1 MAAKSVAA
9 RMKVPA
15 ALRAWGGGIAARI
28 DGLRRRLAPPAGG
41 PHNGNG
47 KRGSIA
53 ASLFLLSAGWLIV
66 ALVATAFLLTELYS
80 RALDTSLAETLEF
93 HVETLTDL
101 TLLSASPGSEEIRV
115 ADPRFDRTGSGW
127 YWAIRD
133 DKGGLLNFSNSYV
146 GMVLGPL
153 PGPFDSSNLKSAVL
167 TDPFGIRIRVIERA
181 VTVNGLPLHI
191 MVSGSLDE
199 ILTLVDDFRGQTL
212 IVLGAVA
219 IMLAVMST
227 IVARL
232 ALRPVQRLRR
242 EVERVREGEVAS
254 VTGSYPAE
262 LAPLSDEINELLR
275 SNTQIIERARNQV
288 GNLAHGLKTPLAVLR
303 NEASADRKNP
313 LAKVVTSET
322 DKMTQLVTT
331 YLDRARI
338 AARSAVVGKKADAT
352 HVMLRLTRVMQK
364 LNPRVTIAMVRPD
377 ASLPWFRGD
386 EGDLEEMAGNL
397 LDNACKWSKSSIGVT
412 LVAERSGQSTNL
424 LVKIEDDGPGLTEEE
439 AQKVLRRGVRLDEKT
454 PGSGLGLDIVKE
466 LVDVYG
472 GSLQLKRSVL
482 GGLLAELRLPAAKVG
497 GLRTFASMRK
507 E

>member
-1 MAAKSVAA
+1 MLTFA
-9 RMKVPA
+9 R
-15 ALRAWGGGIAARI
+15 GIVDRI
-28 DGLRRRLAPPAGG
+28 R
-41 PHNGNG
+41 
-47 KRGSIA
+47 RGSIA
-53 ASLFLLSAGWLIV
+53 TLLFMLSAVWLIV

-80 RALDTSLAETLEF
+80 RALDTSLTETLEF

-101 TLLSASPGSEEIRV
+101 TLLSDTPKSDGIKV

-127 YWAIRD
+127 YWAIRND
-133 DKGGLLNFSNSYV
+133 SGELLNFSNSYV
-146 GMVLGPL
+146 GMVLNSL
-153 PGPFDSSNLKSAVL
+153 PGAFDATNTKTAII
-167 TDPFGIRIRVIERA
+167 TDPFNIKIRVIERE
-181 VTVNGLPLHI
+181 VKVNDVPLHI
-191 MVSGSLDE
+191 MVTGSLDE
-199 ILTLVDDFRGQTL
+199 ILQLVDEFRGQTL

-227 IVARL
+227 IVARI
-232 ALRPVQRLRR
+232 ALRPVQKLRR
-242 EVERVREGEVAS
+242 EVEQVREGEAAS
-254 VTGSYPAE
+254 LSGIYPKE
-262 LAPLSDEINELLR
+262 LAPLSEEINELLR

-303 NEASADRKNP
+303 NEAAANAKTP
-313 LAKVVTSET
+313 LAKVVNSET
-322 DKMTQLVTT
+322 EKMTQLVTT

-364 LNPRVTIAMVRPD
+364 LNPRVTIAMARPD

-397 LDNACKWSKSSIGVT
+397 LDNACKWAKSSIGVT
-412 LVAERSGQSTNL
+412 LLAERNASASNL
-424 LVKIEDDGPGLTEEE
+424 LIKVEDDGAGLTDEE

-482 GGLLAELRLPAAKVG
+482 GGLLCELRLPAAKVG
-497 GLRTFASMRK
+497 GLRTFASIRK

>member
-1 MAAKSVAA
+1 MSTDSPTW
-9 RMKVPA
+9 RD
-15 ALRAWGGGIAARI
+15 RIGGWFRPREQTSTQPKGR
-28 DGLRRRLAPPAGG
+28 
-41 PHNGNG
+41 
-47 KRGSIA
+47 RGSIA
-53 ASLFLLSAGWLIV
+53 AALFLLSAGWLIV

-80 RALDTSLAETLEF
+80 RALDNSLVETLEF

-101 TLLSASPGSEEIRV
+101 SLLSESPKSDQISV

-127 YWAIRD
+127 YWAIRAED
-133 DKGGLLNFSNSYV
+133 GELLNFSNSYV

-153 PGPFDSSNLKSAVL
+153 PGPFDSTNAKTAVV
-167 TDPFGIRIRVIERA
+167 TDPFGTKIRVIERA
-181 VTVNGLPLHI
+181 VTVNGVPLHI
-191 MVSGSLDE
+191 MVTGSLDE
-199 ILTLVDDFRGQTL
+199 ILSLVDEFRGQTL

-232 ALRPVQRLRR
+232 ALRPIGRLRR
-242 EVERVREGEVAS
+242 EVERVREGDAPS

-262 LAPLSDEINELLR
+262 IAPLSEEINELLR
-275 SNTQIIERARNQV
+275 ANAQIVERARNQV
-288 GNLAHGLKTPLAVLR
+288 GNLAHGLKTPIAVLR
-303 NEASADRKNP
+303 NEAVAHKSNL
-313 LAKVVTSET
+313 LAKVVSTET
-322 DKMTQLVTT
+322 EKMSQLVTT
-331 YLDRARI
+331 YLDRARL

-397 LDNACKWSKSSIGVT
+397 LDNACKWAKSSIGVT
-412 LVAERSGQSTNL
+412 VVAERRDGTTNL
-424 LVKIEDDGPGLTEEE
+424 LIKVDDDGPGLTEEE
-439 AQKVLRRGVRLDEKT
+439 ATKVLRRGVRLDEKT

-482 GGLLAELRLPAAKVG
+482 GGLLAELRLPAAKVAG
-497 GLRTFASMRK
+497 FRTFASIRK

>member
-1 MAAKSVAA
+1 LSTDSPTW
-9 RMKVPA
+9 RD
-15 ALRAWGGGIAARI
+15 RIGGWFRPREQTSTQPKGR
-28 DGLRRRLAPPAGG
+28 
-41 PHNGNG
+41 
-47 KRGSIA
+47 RGSIA
-53 ASLFLLSAGWLIV
+53 AALFLLSAGWLIV

-80 RALDTSLAETLEF
+80 RALDNSLVETLEF

-101 TLLSASPGSEEIRV
+101 SLLSESPKSDQISV

-127 YWAIRD
+127 YWAIRAED
-133 DKGGLLNFSNSYV
+133 GELLNFSNSYV

-153 PGPFDSSNLKSAVL
+153 PGPFDSTNAKTAVV
-167 TDPFGIRIRVIERA
+167 TDPFGTKIRVIERA
-181 VTVNGLPLHI
+181 VTVNGVPLHI
-191 MVSGSLDE
+191 MVTGSLDE
-199 ILTLVDDFRGQTL
+199 ILSLVDEFRGQTL

-232 ALRPVQRLRR
+232 ALRPIGRLRR
-242 EVERVREGEVAS
+242 EVERVREGDAPS

-262 LAPLSDEINELLR
+262 IAPLSEEINELLR
-275 SNTQIIERARNQV
+275 ANAQIVERARNQV
-288 GNLAHGLKTPLAVLR
+288 GNLAHGLKTPIAVLR
-303 NEASADRKNP
+303 NEAGAHKSNL
-313 LAKVVTSET
+313 LAKVVSTET
-322 DKMTQLVTT
+322 EKMSQLVTT
-331 YLDRARI
+331 YLDRARL

-397 LDNACKWSKSSIGVT
+397 LDNACKWAKSSIGVT
-412 LVAERSGQSTNL
+412 VVAERRDGTTNL
-424 LVKIEDDGPGLTEEE
+424 LIKVDDDGPGLTEEE
-439 AQKVLRRGVRLDEKT
+439 ATKVLRRGVRLDEKT

-482 GGLLAELRLPAAKVG
+482 GGLLAELRLPAAKVAG
-497 GLRTFASMRK
+497 FRTFASIRK

>member
-1 MAAKSVAA
+1 MTD
-9 RMKVPA
+9 VPPVEPVS
-15 ALRAWGGGIAARI
+15 LR
-28 DGLRRRLAPPAGG
+28 
-41 PHNGNG
+41 
-47 KRGSIA
+47 KGSIA

-80 RALDTSLAETLEF
+80 RALDNSLVETLEF
-93 HVETLTDL
+93 HIETLTDL
-101 TLLSASPGSEEIRV
+101 SLLSDTPKSDAIKV

-133 DKGGLLNFSNSYV
+133 DKGELLNFSNSYV

-153 PGPFDSSNLKSAVL
+153 PGPFDATNTKSAIL
-167 TDPFGIRIRVIERA
+167 TDPFDIKLRVIERA
-181 VTVNGLPLHI
+181 VTVNGMPLHI
-191 MVSGSLDE
+191 MVTGSLDE
-199 ILTLVDDFRGQTL
+199 ILSLVDEFRGQTL

-227 IVARL
+227 IVARI
-232 ALRPVQRLRR
+232 ALRPVGKLRR
-242 EVERVREGEVAS
+242 EVERVREGDAAAL
-254 VTGSYPAE
+254 TGSYPAE
-262 LAPLSDEINELLR
+262 LAPLSEEINELLR
-275 SNTQIIERARNQV
+275 SNAQIVERARNQV

-303 NEASADRKNP
+303 NEAGADRKNS
-313 LAKVVTSET
+313 LSKVVATET
-322 DKMTQLVTT
+322 EKMSQLVST
-331 YLDRARI
+331 YLDRARL
-338 AARSAVVGKKADAT
+338 ATRSSVVGKKADAT

-364 LNPRVTIAMVRPD
+364 LNPQVTIAMARPD

-397 LDNACKWSKSSIGVT
+397 LDNACKWAKSSIGVT
-412 LVAERSGQSTNL
+412 VVAERTGGATNL
-424 LVKIEDDGPGLTEEE
+424 LIRIDDDGPGLTEEE
-439 AQKVLRRGVRLDEKT
+439 AAKALRRGVRLDEKT

-482 GGLLAELRLPAAKVG
+482 GGLLAELRLPAAKVAG
-497 GLRTFASMRK
+497 FRTFASIRK

>member
-1 MAAKSVAA
+1 
-9 RMKVPA
+9 MKPSA
-15 ALRAWGGGIAARI
+15 ALQSLGERI
-28 DGLRRRLAPPAGG
+28 TAIYRGAIGPLLVRPASTPGRR
-41 PHNGNG
+41 
-47 KRGSIA
+47 RGSIA
-53 ASLFLLSAGWLIV
+53 ASLFLLSVGWLAV

-80 RALDTSLAETLEF
+80 RALDNSLVETLEF
-93 HVETLTDL
+93 HIETLTDQS
-101 TLLSASPGSEEIRV
+101 LLSDTPKSDQIRI

-133 DKGGLLNFSNSYV
+133 AQGSLLNFSNSYV

-153 PGPFDSSNLKSAVL
+153 PGEFSPTNTKTAVL
-167 TDPFGIRIRVIERA
+167 MDPFGTELRVIERA
-181 VTVNGLPLHI
+181 VTINNVQLNI
-191 MVSGSLDE
+191 MITGSLDE
-199 ILTLVDDFRGQTL
+199 ILSLVEEFRGQTL

-232 ALRPVQRLRR
+232 ALRPLGRLRR
-242 EVERVREGEVAS
+242 EVERVREGEAAS

-262 LAPLSDEINELLR
+262 LAPLSEEINELLR
-275 SNTQIIERARNQV
+275 ANAQIVERARNQV
-288 GNLAHGLKTPLAVLR
+288 GNLAHGLKTPIAVLR
-303 NEASADRKNP
+303 NEAAATSAKSG
-313 LAKVVTSET
+313 LAKVVSSET
-322 DKMTQLVTT
+322 EKMSQLVTT
-331 YLDRARI
+331 YLDRARL
-338 AARSAVVGKKADAT
+338 ATRSAVVGKKADAT

-386 EGDLEEMAGNL
+386 EGDLEEMVGNL
-397 LDNACKWSKSSIGVT
+397 LDNACKWAKSSIGVT
-412 LVAERSGQSTNL
+412 VVAERADGIANL
-424 LVKIEDDGPGLTEEE
+424 LIKIDDDGPGLTEEE

-482 GGLLAELRLPAAKVG
+482 GGLLAELRLPAAKVAG
-497 GLRTFASMRK
+497 FRTFASIRK

>member
-1 MAAKSVAA
+1 MSKFTATASEWFAD
-9 RMKVPA
+9 
-15 ALRAWGGGIAARI
+15 IAER
-28 DGLRRRLAPPAGG
+28 LRRLVARPAGSESSRPG
-41 PHNGNG
+41 RN
-47 KRGSIA
+47 GSIA

-80 RALDTSLAETLEF
+80 RALDNSLVETLEF

-101 TLLSASPGSEEIRV
+101 SLLSDTPKSDQIRV

-127 YWAIRD
+127 YWAIRAD
-133 DKGGLLNFSNSYV
+133 DGELLNFSNSYV

-153 PGPFDSSNLKSAVL
+153 PGEFDSTNTKSAVL
-167 TDPFGIRIRVIERA
+167 TDPFNIKIRVIERA

-191 MVSGSLDE
+191 MVTGSLDE
-199 ILTLVDDFRGQTL
+199 ILSLVDEFRGQTL

-227 IVARL
+227 IVARI
-232 ALRPVQRLRR
+232 ALRPIGKLRR
-242 EVERVREGEVAS
+242 EVERVREGDAAS
-254 VTGSYPAE
+254 LTAEYPAE

-275 SNTQIIERARNQV
+275 ANAQIVERARNQV

-303 NEASADRKNP
+303 NEAGAADKKNG
-313 LAKVVTSET
+313 LARVVSSET
-322 DKMTQLVTT
+322 EKMSQLVTT
-331 YLDRARI
+331 YLDRARL
-338 AARSAVVGKKADAT
+338 ATRSAVVGKKADAT

-364 LNPRVTIAMVRPD
+364 LNPQVTIAMVRPD

-397 LDNACKWSKSSIGVT
+397 LDNACKWAKSSIGVT
-412 LVAERSGQSTNL
+412 VVAERSGGNANL
-424 LVKIEDDGPGLTEEE
+424 LIKIDDDGPGLTEDE
-439 AQKVLRRGVRLDEKT
+439 ATKVLRRGVRLDEKT

-482 GGLLAELRLPAAKVG
+482 GGLLAELRLPAAKVTG
-497 GLRTFASMRK
+497 FRTFASIRK

>member
-1 MAAKSVAA
+1 MKLPAAVETFRDSVAA
-9 RMKVPA
+9 RYDALLKRFWRHPA
-15 ALRAWGGGIAARI
+15 AA
-28 DGLRRRLAPPAGG
+28 PAG
-41 PHNGNG
+41 PQA

-80 RALDTSLAETLEF
+80 RALDTSLQETLEF
-93 HVETLTDL
+93 QVETLTDL
-101 TLLSASPGSEEIRV
+101 SLLSPSPKSPEIKV

-133 DKGGLLNFSNSYV
+133 DAGELLNFSNSYI
-146 GMVLGPL
+146 GMVLNPL
-153 PGPFDSSNLKSAVL
+153 PGAFDADNSKTAVL
-167 TDPFGIRIRVIERA
+167 TDPFGIRIRVLERL
-181 VTVNGLPLHI
+181 VTVNDLPLHI
-191 MVSGSLDE
+191 MVTGSLDE
-199 ILTLVDDFRGQTL
+199 ILQLVDEFRGQTL

-227 IVARL
+227 IVARI
-232 ALRPVQRLRR
+232 ALRPVGRLRR
-242 EVERVREGEVAS
+242 EVEQVREGEAAS
-254 VTGSYPAE
+254 ITQVYPAE

-275 SNTQIIERARNQV
+275 SNAQIVERARNQV
-288 GNLAHGLKTPLAVLR
+288 GNLAHGLKTPIAVLR
-303 NEASADRKNP
+303 NEAGSDKKNP
-313 LAKVVTSET
+313 LAKVVSSET
-322 DKMTQLVTT
+322 EKMSQLVST
-331 YLDRARI
+331 YLDRARL
-338 AARSAVVGKKADAT
+338 AARSSVVGKRADAT

-386 EGDLEEMAGNL
+386 ESDLEEMAGNL
-397 LDNACKWSKSSIGVT
+397 LDNACKWAKSSIGVT
-412 LVAERSGQSTNL
+412 VVAERQGQVANL
-424 LVKIEDDGPGLTEEE
+424 LIKIDDDGPGLTEEE
-439 AQKVLRRGVRLDEKT
+439 AVKVLRRGVRLDEKT

-482 GGLLAELRLPAAKVG
+482 GGLLAELRLPAAKVAG
-497 GLRTFASMRK
+497 FRTFASIRK